1 MLIAWQTAL
10 SHGSPASRMCTR
22 LRKCSRRSSGSAA
35 AKVLVNYIVEKGKAP
50 RFPGLIGLAGVSWRA
65 PARPK
70 SAALTLCKILG
81 AGRWVSIAYVVGATH
96 FPWVGAAIETQL
108 ATIPALTDCL
118 PRNCP
123 QRDAGS
129 PTAPWELRRLAA
141 AGAAPQA
148 ADLKP
153 SMRTAQAEVQPAPGS
168 RDATICLRG
177 IFSRV

>member
-1 MLIAWQTAL
+1 
-10 SHGSPASRMCTR
+10 
-22 LRKCSRRSSGSAA
+22 
-35 AKVLVNYIVEKGKAP
+35 
-50 RFPGLIGLAGVSWRA
+50 
-65 PARPK
+65 
-70 SAALTLCKILG
+70 
-81 AGRWVSIAYVVGATH
+81 VVGATH

-108 ATIPALTDCL
+108 ATIPALMDCL
-118 PRNCP
+118 VRNCP

-141 AGAAPQA
+141 AGAA

-177 IFSRV
+177 IFARV